1 MTVRVTEGLIDGIR
15 QAVNSIY
22 ISEMEKTTKHV
33 GNLMVA
39 DRDAVVDSLLTG
51 DGCYIRANYGYALSR
66 VSSITFRPVVP
77 PGTNCVTV
85 HQRFYSD
92 PSEIITMAMD
102 VTMKCEVDLPLNCM
116 VAGVAGYS
124 MEEDRH
130 FHWSLRR
137 ANKPIPRIP
146 HTLVVAIEPSILPTS
161 VRDAFTSAMD
171 VYADLQRNKNNA
183 LGWVAEN
190 AVRGVAVSSLLAK
203 YPMLVHAFPDE
214 FRDKWEKNKPS
225 RTRAID
231 DHPPELADFTSR
243 LAFRA
248 LNRNS
253 NS

>member
-1 MTVRVTEGLIDGIR
+1 MTVRVTEGLIDSIKR
-15 QAVNSIY
+15 AINSIY
-22 ISEMEKTTKHV
+22 ISEMENTAKHV
-33 GNLMVA
+33 GDLMVA
-39 DRDAVVDSLLTG
+39 DRDAVVDSLLNG
-51 DGCYIRANYGYALSR
+51 DGRYIRANYGYALSK

-85 HQRFYSD
+85 HQQFYSN
-92 PSEIITMAMD
+92 PSHILTMAMD
-102 VTMKCEVDLPLNCM
+102 VAMKCAVDLPLNCM

-124 MEEDRH
+124 IEEDRH

-183 LGWVAEN
+183 VAWVAHN
-190 AVRGVAVSSLLAK
+190 AVRDMAVSTLLAK
-203 YPMLVHAFPDE
+203 YPMLVHTFPDE
-214 FRDKWEKNKPS
+214 FRDKWERNKPS
-225 RTRAID
+225 RTRAVD
-231 DHPPELADFTSR
+231 DHPHGLADLTSR